1 MNDFRNYLQ
10 EISYSSRI
18 PFNIANA
25 SGTVLYNC
33 GVEFDKSE
41 SIDFPVIIDN
51 SRSIVTISKKNES
64 CINLLKYILEREYMQ
79 IGLNRENFLKDIIE
93 GKEVAMDK
101 IHSNFPQLSE
111 GYILFYISVEGSR
124 YEAINIINQLYDN
137 DVFVSLY
144 GDSIIIIGGFQDVED
159 HAISIKDSIVS
170 DLYCDCYVSY
180 GNIVYNIDS
189 IKKAYEAAKES
200 KLLLKKFGI
209 KEEIL
214 NYNNVL
220 FEKVVFNLNNDL
232 KEILF
237 HEFRENFDKFDNE
250 IIQTINKFFDCDL
263 NISNTAKKLYIH
275 RNTLIY
281 RLDKIKKE
289 TGFDIRNFKEATIFL
304 TAFLI
309 WKEIS

>member
-10 EISYSSRI
+10 EISYSSKV
-18 PFNIANA
+18 PFNIVST

-33 GVEFDKSE
+33 GLEFDKSE
-41 SIDFPVIIDN
+41 SIDFPVVIDN
-51 SRSIVTISKKNES
+51 SRAIVTINKKNEA
-64 CINLLKYILEREYMQ
+64 CINLLRYILEREYEQ
-79 IGLNRENFLKDIIE
+79 IGLKRENLLKDIIE

-101 IHSNFPQLSE
+101 IHSNFPQLNE

-124 YEAINIINQLYDN
+124 YEAVNIINQLYDN
-137 DVFVSLY
+137 NVFVSLY
-144 GDSIIIIGGFQDVED
+144 GDSIIIVGTFQDVED

-170 DLYCDCYVSY
+170 DLYCNCYVSY
-180 GNIVYNIDS
+180 GEPFYDIDS

-200 KLLLKKFGI
+200 KVLLKKFGM

-214 NYNNVL
+214 NYDNIL
-220 FEKVVFNLNNDL
+220 FEKMVFNLNSNL
-232 KEILF
+232 KEALF
-237 HEFRENFDKFDNE
+237 ATFRENFDKFDNE

-289 TGFDIRNFKEATIFL
+289 TGFDIRNFKEATIFI

-309 WKEIS
+309 WKEMS

>member
-10 EISYSSRI
+10 EISYSSKV
-18 PFNIANA
+18 PFNIVNT

-33 GVEFDKSE
+33 GLDFDKSE

-51 SRSIVTISKKNES
+51 SRVIVTINKKNES
-64 CINLLKYILEREYMQ
+64 CINLLRYILEREYEQ
-79 IGLNRENFLKDIIE
+79 IGLKRENLLKDIIE

-101 IHSNFPQLSE
+101 IHSNFPQLNE

-124 YEAINIINQLYDN
+124 YEAVNIINQLYDN
-137 DVFVSLY
+137 NVFVSLY
-144 GDSIIIIGGFQDVED
+144 GDSIIIVGTFQDVED

-170 DLYCDCYVSY
+170 DLYCNCYVSY
-180 GNIVYNIDS
+180 GEPFYDIDS

-200 KLLLKKFGI
+200 KVLLKKFGM

-214 NYNNVL
+214 NYDNIL
-220 FEKVVFNLNNDL
+220 FEKMVFNLNSNL
-232 KEILF
+232 KEALF
-237 HEFRENFDKFDNE
+237 ATFRENFDKFDNE

-289 TGFDIRNFKEATIFL
+289 TGFDIRNFKEATIFI

-309 WKEIS
+309 WKEMS

>member
-18 PFNIANA
+18 AFNIVNA

-33 GVEFDKSE
+33 GLEFDKSE

-51 SRSIVTISKKNES
+51 SRVIVTMSKKDEC
-64 CINLLKYILEREYMQ
+64 CINLLKYMLEREYMQ
-79 IGLNRENFLKDIIE
+79 IGLNRENFLKDLVE

-101 IHSNFPQLSE
+101 IHSNFPELNE
-111 GYILFYISVEGSR
+111 GYVLFYISVEGSR

-137 DVFVSLY
+137 NVFISLY
-144 GDSIIIIGGFQDVED
+144 GDSIIIIGNFQDVED

-170 DLYCDCYVSY
+170 DLYCNCYVSY
-180 GNIVYNIDS
+180 GNVFYNIDS

-214 NYNNVL
+214 NYDNVL
-220 FEKVVFNLNNDL
+220 FEKIIFNLNNDL
-232 KEILF
+232 KEKLF
-237 HEFRENFDKFDNE
+237 DEFRENFDKFDNE